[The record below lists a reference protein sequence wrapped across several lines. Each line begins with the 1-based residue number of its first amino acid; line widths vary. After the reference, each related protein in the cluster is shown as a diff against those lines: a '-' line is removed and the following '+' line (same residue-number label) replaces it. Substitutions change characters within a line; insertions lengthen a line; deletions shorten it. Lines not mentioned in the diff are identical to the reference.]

1 MFASSR
7 PGGLPL
13 YISVQ
18 LTSLRTVHP
27 VYQFVK
33 FSPPYPTPSL
43 LLLGIPQKS
52 MCSYEL
58 SNIFTDV
65 PLKTNCIEHVMELTS
80 EVQVQL
86 KSYPLLFSSEK
97 IVREE
102 VIK

>member
-1 MFASSR
+1 MW
-7 PGGLPL
+7 
-13 YISVQ
+13 
-18 LTSLRTVHP
+18 
-27 VYQFVK
+27 
-33 FSPPYPTPSL
+33 
-43 LLLGIPQKS
+43 
-52 MCSYEL
+52 SYEL
-58 SNIFTDV
+58 SDILTGA